1 MRKSIILL
9 AALALCIV
17 AKAQGD
23 VSQYSLQYEKLYK
36 AYVKEPENVAN
47 NYALAAFYADTA
59 NPMRNYATAM
69 KYITTAEEQFVTIL
83 EDRDKYKEVKR
94 LLKKNINIQ
103 LLRQTKLSIRIKA
116 REFLDK
122 EETISDETLDSYAD
136 AFKNDQ
142 GALRMVE
149 YRRMGNRYRQA
160 CATNTLEAYKSFTA
174 SYPSTAESE
183 EAERK
188 MAQLAEAVVASAQ
201 RETEVDSLLDGYL
214 DIEAVKAAAQRR
226 KSALAYAALI
236 ENPSPQAYRAFLA
249 KYPGS
254 NEYSLVLDKMDAQLQ
269 NDFNRLTSPRQ
280 YADFIHNNPDNPLA
294 EDALAKLKSLINDEH
309 NMQALRIYLDEF
321 PLDVS
326 YNNIYLTYY
335 KWHTEEGNKAPLVQ
349 FAAQNPDFP
358 FKSALEDALVAAEK
372 YDSINIMMPFVEKEF
387 KQWASII
394 YHLTGKKESFVALQR
409 TLQHFVSAKNWQ
421 KANERISFFDLSFED
436 NCIDEVAEL
445 RSIIDRPVNDKLVYT
460 PIVRPAYDMMH
471 SVMHPDGKL
480 MFYNRVVNGSV
491 CIQSA
496 TETETKKSKVWKGT
510 GNVPFTNIENRD
522 IEIYNLFD
530 NGNKMLLGKGGD
542 IMIAEY
548 GADGWTVT
556 ETLPAPVNS
565 DYNDFDA
572 YMLADGSGILFASDR
587 PGGHNLQPSRSYFHG
602 DTALASDI
610 YFCART
616 DNGWDEAI
624 NLGINVNSPYMDCSP
639 VVSDDLKTLYFIT
652 DGRGGLGFGDIY
664 YSTRDNTDDWEH
676 WSKPTNYGK
685 EVNSGFNE
693 LSITPTGDRK
703 SLTVC
708 TNVHGKYGCYTVPAM
723 HTIDERMK
731 TVTVKSDE
739 VGFVIDIIDIETQNS
754 VCSGQS
760 IARGEQWQTSLYTD
774 KQYLL
779 LAHCDGLFIPAILF
793 SPADSKTIVPKAY
806 DSHDEMFTISYG
818 NQNIALPGI
827 AFEDKK
833 AVLKRSANKE
843 IEHLADFLASYP
855 YINIELIIHV
865 AGDNDAFCFNLSNS
879 RGQEVKKMLVDSGID
894 ADRITVSGYGNSK
907 TKTGEA
913 TTSVALKAYLQ

>member
-9 AALALCIV
+9 AALALSIA

-23 VSQYSLQYEKLYK
+23 VSQYSHQYEKLYK

-69 KYITTAEEQFVTIL
+69 KYICTAEEQFVTIL

-103 LLRQTKLSIRIKA
+103 LLRETKLSIRIKA

-149 YRRMGNRYRQA
+149 YRRMGNRYQQV
-160 CATNTLEAYKSFTA
+160 CATNTLEAYKSFIA

-188 MAQLAEAVVASAQ
+188 MAQLAENVVAGAQ

-214 DIEAVKAAAQRR
+214 DIETVKAAAQRK

-269 NDFNRLTSPRQ
+269 NDFNRLSTPRQ

-294 EDALAKLKSLINDEH
+294 EDALTKLKHLINDEH

-321 PLDVS
+321 PLDVN
-326 YNNIYLTYY
+326 YNDIYLTYY
-335 KWHTEEGNKAPLVQ
+335 KWHTEEGNKAPLEQ
-349 FAAQNPDFP
+349 FAAHNPDFP
-358 FKSALEDALVAAEK
+358 FKSALDDALVAAEK

-387 KQWASII
+387 KQWTSII

-409 TLQHFVSAKNWQ
+409 TLQHFVAAKNWQ

-436 NCIDEVAEL
+436 NCVDEVAEL
-445 RSIIDRPVNDKLVYT
+445 RSIIDRPVNNKLTYT

-471 SVMHPDGKL
+471 SVIHPDGKQ
-480 MFYNRVVNGSV
+480 MFYNREVDGSV

-496 TETETKKSKVWKGT
+496 VETATKKSTIWKGT
-510 GNVPFTNIENRD
+510 GNVPFTNIENHD
-522 IEIYNLFD
+522 IEVYNLFD
-530 NGNKMLLGKGGD
+530 NGSKMLLGKGGD
-542 IMIAEY
+542 IMIAEF
-548 GADGWTVT
+548 GVNGWTVT

-616 DNGWDEAI
+616 DNGWGEAV
-624 NLGINVNSPYMDCSP
+624 NLGINVNSQYMECSP

-664 YSTRDNTDDWEH
+664 YTTRDNTDDWEH

-708 TNVHGKYGCYTVPAM
+708 SNNHGRYGCYTVPAM
-723 HTIDERMK
+723 HTIDDRMK
-731 TVTVKSDE
+731 TVTVKSEE

-754 VCSGQS
+754 VCSEQS
-760 IARGEQWQTSLYTD
+760 IARGEQWQTSLYSN

-779 LAHCDGLFIPAILF
+779 LARCDGLFIPAILF
-793 SPADSKTIVPKAY
+793 SPAQSKTIVPKAY
-806 DSHDEMFTISYG
+806 DSHDEMFTMSYG
-818 NQNIALPGI
+818 DQKIDLPGI

-843 IEHLADFLASYP
+843 IEHLADFLTSYP

-879 RGQEVKKMLVDSGID
+879 RGQEIKKMLINSGID

-913 TTSVALKAYLQ
+913 STSVALKAYLQ